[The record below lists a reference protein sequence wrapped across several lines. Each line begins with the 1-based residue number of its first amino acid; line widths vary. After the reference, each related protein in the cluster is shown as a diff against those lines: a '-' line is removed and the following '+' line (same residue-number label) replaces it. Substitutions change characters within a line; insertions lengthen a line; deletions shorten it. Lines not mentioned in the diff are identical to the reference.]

1 MKIVRSGF
9 AVLMLVPFAA
19 LAAPQ
24 TDHDTMQSDD
34 AFYISA
40 SYGLALPVE
49 RTFYV
54 PDPNQPSLQ
63 TDVDAGTDWG
73 FLGGQLGVG
82 YALGGFRP
90 ELAVGYRTS
99 SISSITLTKL
109 NGATSDSVL
118 KSVNAFLED
127 VDWEDSFISSLD
139 LVAAVYYDIDT
150 GTPITPFVSVG
161 GGASNITVT
170 VKENT
175 TIDKYEL
182 SGSAWSLAFQ
192 AAAGVGYS
200 ILEELVV
207 SFGYRLTGTTEATF
221 KSDNRLAGALGHHL
235 ELGIRYG
242 F

>member
-1 MKIVRSGF
+1 MR
-9 AVLMLVPFAA
+9 ANRL
-19 LAAPQ
+19 
-24 TDHDTMQSDD
+24 
-34 AFYISA
+34 
-40 SYGLALPVE
+40 
-49 RTFYV
+49 
-54 PDPNQPSLQ
+54 
-63 TDVDAGTDWG
+63 
-73 FLGGQLGVG
+73 
-82 YALGGFRP
+82 
-90 ELAVGYRTS
+90 
-99 SISSITLTKL
+99 
-109 NGATSDSVL
+109 
-118 KSVNAFLED
+118 
-127 VDWEDSFISSLD
+127 
-139 LVAAVYYDIDT
+139 